1 MSRFLVLLPAP
12 EAEWAQL
19 PPEEHAKGAAAHRRF
34 NERLRA
40 GGHRVV
46 ESSPLRPSAEAM
58 SMRPDGQGGTLI
70 TDGPFTESRE
80 QIVGFYLIESN
91 DEAGLREI
99 CAALAS
105 TGDLIELRRLDSDE
119 PCGSGE

>member
-1 MSRFLVLLPAP
+1 
-12 EAEWAQL
+12 
-19 PPEEHAKGAAAHRRF
+19 
-34 NERLRA
+34 
-40 GGHRVV
+40 
-46 ESSPLRPSAEAM
+46 
-58 SMRPDGQGGTLI
+58 MRPDGKGGTLI

-105 TGDLIELRRLDSDE
+105 TGDLVELRRLDSDE